1 VNVVIDIGNA
11 RIKWGR
17 VENGRLQMIGHA
29 LHLDGFDAAFEKLA
43 AELPRTVERVVVA
56 NVAGEK
62 FATRVV
68 QLARVRF
75 RVEPEFVA
83 TSTERFGV
91 HCGYANPARLGV
103 DRWVA
108 VIAAYHRS
116 KEAACVIGAGT
127 AVTFDAIDSSGQH
140 LGGLI
145 FAGARL
151 VAAALDRSTS
161 DIGATPLAGAPPA
174 GLGLLGK
181 NTDTAVGH
189 AAMLGVAAA
198 LDRAVARVSN
208 ALGIAPRVLV
218 TGGDGPHLR
227 AWLETET
234 QLAADLV
241 LEGLALFA
249 GEAPQR

>member
-1 VNVVIDIGNA
+1 
-11 RIKWGR
+11 
-17 VENGRLQMIGHA
+17 M
-29 LHLDGFDAAFEKLA
+29 
-43 AELPRTVERVVVA
+43 
-56 NVAGEK
+56 
-62 FATRVV
+62 
-68 QLARVRF
+68 
-75 RVEPEFVA
+75 
-83 TSTERFGV
+83 
-91 HCGYANPARLGV
+91 
-103 DRWVA
+103 
-108 VIAAYHRS
+108 
-116 KEAACVIGAGT
+116 
-127 AVTFDAIDSSGQH
+127 
-140 LGGLI
+140 
-145 FAGARL
+145 
-151 VAAALDRSTS
+151 
-161 DIGATPLAGAPPA
+161 
-174 GLGLLGK
+174 LGK

>member
-1 VNVVIDIGNA
+1 VNLVIDIGNA
-11 RIKWGR
+11 RIKWAG
-17 VENGRLQMIGHA
+17 VENGQLRTIGHV
-29 LHLDGFDAAFEKLA
+29 LHVGDFDAAFEKLA
-43 AELPRTVERVVVA
+43 AQLPRNVERVVVA
-56 NVAGEK
+56 NVAGER
-62 FATRVV
+62 FAKRVAE
-68 QLARVRF
+68 LTRVRF
-75 RVEPEFVA
+75 GAQPEFVA
-83 TSTERFGV
+83 VTSERFDV
-91 HCGYANPARLGV
+91 RCGYANPARLGV

-108 VIAAYHRS
+108 IIAAYHRS
-116 KEAACVIGAGT
+116 KDAACVIGAGT
-127 AVTFDAIDSSGQH
+127 AVTFDAIDASGAH

-161 DIGATPLAGAPPA
+161 NIGATSLAGTPPV
-174 GLGLLGK
+174 GLELLGK
-181 NTDTAVGH
+181 NTDSAVGH

-198 LDRAVARVSN
+198 LDRAVARVAN
-208 ALGIAPRVLV
+208 ELKITPRVLV

-249 GEAPQR
+249 DEPAQR